1 MNNIIEFFGLPGS
14 GKSTLAQNLAIE
26 LKKNNVSYYN
36 IVYKISN
43 KSKAYRI
50 FYKSFILLKELLKSP
65 HKFFKQISII
75 YNTRQKNLKDL
86 IKVIVNWF
94 FITNI
99 IKENIANKDRK
110 RYVIID
116 QGVIQAIWSIN
127 FNSDREV
134 DYHEILKY
142 TDIPDYMVIVN
153 TNEENIN
160 KRLLVRT
167 GEQSRLENYAGQKMN
182 LVFNKARD
190 NFFNIKNYLINGDHS
205 KDYNIISIENNNLL
219 QLKENVKKLRIWF
232 EENNSKDIKRD

>member
-1 MNNIIEFFGLPGS
+1 MNKVIEFFGLPGS

-26 LKKNNVSYYN
+26 LEKNNVSYYN
-36 IVYKISN
+36 IVYDVSHKF
-43 KSKAYRI
+43 KAYKI
-50 FYKSFILLKELLKSP
+50 FCKSFILLKELLKSP

-110 RYVIID
+110 GYVILD

-127 FNSDREV
+127 FDSDREV

-142 TDIPDYMVIVN
+142 TDIPDYIVIVAA
-153 TNEENIN
+153 NEENIN
-160 KRLLVRT
+160 KRLLTRA
-167 GEQSRLENYAGQKMN
+167 GEQSRLESYTGQKMN
-182 LVFNKARD
+182 LVFKKARD
-190 NFFNIKNYLINGDHS
+190 GLFNIKNYLINGDYS
-205 KDYNIISIENNNLL
+205 KDYNIISIENNNLQ

>member
-14 GKSTLAQNLAIE
+14 GKSILAQNLAIE
-26 LKKNNVSYYN
+26 LEKNNVSYYN
-36 IVYKISN
+36 IVYNVSH

-50 FYKSFILLKELLKSP
+50 IYKFFILLKELLKSP

-86 IKVIVNWF
+86 IKVIINWF

-110 RYVIID
+110 GYVILD

-142 TDIPDYMVIVN
+142 TDIPDYMVIV
-153 TNEENIN
+153 TANEENIN
-160 KRLLVRT
+160 KRLLARI

-190 NFFNIKNYLINGDHS
+190 GFFNIKNYLINGDYS

-219 QLKENVKKLRIWF
+219 QMKENVKKLRIWF
-232 EENNSKDIKRD
+232 EENNSKDIKRN

>member
-1 MNNIIEFFGLPGS
+1 MNNIIEFFGLPSS

-26 LKKNNVSYYN
+26 LEKNNVSYYN
-36 IVYKISN
+36 IVYDVSH
-43 KSKAYRI
+43 KSKPYRI
-50 FYKSFILLKELLKSP
+50 FCKSFILFKELLKSP

-110 RYVIID
+110 GYVILD

-127 FNSDREV
+127 FNSEREV

-153 TNEENIN
+153 ANEENIN
-160 KRLLVRT
+160 KRLLARI
-167 GEQSRLENYAGQKMN
+167 GEQSRFDNYAGQKMN

-190 NFFNIKNYLINGDHS
+190 GFFNIKNYLINGDHS
-205 KDYNIISIENNNLL
+205 KDYNIISIENNNL
-219 QLKENVKKLRIWF
+219 QQMKGNVKKLRIWF
-232 EENNSKDIKRD
+232 EKNNSKDIKRD

>member
-26 LKKNNVSYYN
+26 LEKNNVSYYN
-36 IVYKISN
+36 IVYDVSH
-43 KSKAYRI
+43 KSKSYRI
-50 FYKSFILLKELLKSP
+50 FCKSFILFKELLKSP

-75 YNTRQKNLKDL
+75 YNTKQKNPKDL
-86 IKVIVNWF
+86 IEVIINWF

-99 IKENIANKDRK
+99 IKENIVNKDRK
-110 RYVIID
+110 GYVMLD

-127 FNSDREV
+127 FNSGREV

-160 KRLLVRT
+160 KRLLART

-182 LVFNKARD
+182 LAFNKAR
-190 NFFNIKNYLINGDHS
+190 NGFFNIKNYLINGDYS
-205 KDYNIISIENNNLL
+205 KDYNIISIENNNLQ

>member
-26 LKKNNVSYYN
+26 LEKNNVSYYN
-36 IVYKISN
+36 IVYNVSH
-43 KSKAYRI
+43 KSKVYKI
-50 FYKSFILLKELLKSP
+50 FCKYFILLKELLKSP

-99 IKENIANKDRK
+99 IKENIANKDREG
-110 RYVIID
+110 YVILD

-153 TNEENIN
+153 ANEENIN
-160 KRLLVRT
+160 KRLLART
-167 GEQSRLENYAGQKMN
+167 GEQSRFENYAGQKMD

-190 NFFNIKNYLINGDHS
+190 GFLNIKNYLINGDHS
-205 KDYNIISIENNNLL
+205 KDYNIISIENNNLV
-219 QLKENVKKLRIWF
+219 QMKENVKKLRIWF
-232 EENNSKDIKRD
+232 EENNSKDVEKN